1 MKKLSLDLAEL
12 KVESFE
18 TFVRDRDARGT
29 VRANAGCET
38 WSCGGTCGA
47 QPDSDVA
54 RNGNFARTFFDC
66 SNLDCTDN
74 GVCCV

>member
-18 TFVRDRDARGT
+18 TFVSERDARGT
-29 VRANAGCET
+29 VRANLGCVT

-47 QPDSDVA
+47 PPASDIVK
-54 RNGNFARTFFDC
+54 NGNYAATFG
-66 SNLDCTDN
+66 CTHN
-74 GVCCV
+74 GACCV